1 MQQCVRGL
9 SLFHLSIVFLFFSF
23 FKKKMNGQ
31 MIDSVFSY
39 TVGLRVAREHQAFCY
54 FNNVGL
60 MLTLS

>member
-1 MQQCVRGL
+1 
-9 SLFHLSIVFLFFSF
+9 
-23 FKKKMNGQ
+23 MNGQ